1 MIDYANEHEQWQAIK
16 GWFKQNGLFLA
27 IVIILSLAAS
37 FGWRYWQQ
45 HALEKRQEASQL
57 YDQLLTANQL
67 DASGASL
74 TRIADELQR
83 EYPRTPYASLAALL
97 EAKAAVSQ
105 NNLTKAADKLQWI
118 IQKTGDDDLRTIA
131 QLRLARI
138 LLAQKQP
145 DQALQL
151 LNQVKEKDYLAAV
164 DQVRGDIYLSQ
175 GKTAQARDSYQAAR
189 AVTPAMEAVYSYLD
203 QQLNRLPGA

>member
-45 HALEKRQEASQL
+45 HALEMRQEASQL
-57 YDQLLTANQL
+57 YDQLLAANQQ
-67 DASGASL
+67 DPTGASL

-83 EYPRTPYASLAALL
+83 EYPRTPYASLAGLL

-105 NNLTKAADKLQWI
+105 NNLTKAVDKLQWV
-118 IQKTGDDDLRTIA
+118 IQKAHNDDLKVIA
-131 QLRLARI
+131 QLRLARV

-145 DQALQL
+145 EQALRL
-151 LNQVKEKDYLAAV
+151 LDQVKEKDYAAAV
-164 DQVRGDIYLSQ
+164 NQVRGDIYLSQ
-175 GKTAQARDSYQAAR
+175 GKTDQARESYQAAR
-189 AVTPAMEAVYSYLD
+189 AATPAMEAVYGYID
-203 QQLNRLPGA
+203 QQLNRLPS